1 VLSFKSPDTRVRASS
16 AERQQRVEQVQRQS
30 LTPVIEEF
38 SQMKIGSTPRK
49 PRKSSLVQPSPK
61 AVVLEEVP
69 FFDEQDA
76 L

>member
-1 VLSFKSPDTRVRASS
+1 M
-16 AERQQRVEQVQRQS
+16 QRQS